1 MTRSPPSMSLLFL
14 LMLSQLSLLVSSTD
28 SASDTVESL
37 FDSAKG
43 IKVGGSIL
51 AIAAIAAG
59 AVMVVMGYRLFRVT
73 LFAVG
78 FVAGGVVVAMV
89 VEHVFDDK
97 SWVITASW
105 IAFVVGGLICGSI
118 VVSLYTLGIF
128 VAGAAA
134 GVALA
139 MLIHNSVGYEIY
151 PSHPQVVLIVLCI
164 VLGIIGGVL
173 TLKLE
178 KPVLIIA
185 TSLFGAAILVWGV
198 GYFAGDF
205 PSTSD
210 LKAYATKDING
221 DWVYSIPDAWWAY
234 LAGILVLFVLGLF
247 VQFRKT
253 GRDGVYHKSRAVGRQ
268 TPNVQY
274 VEAGTP
280 QPNVHYGNPGIPG
293 SVDWGVGYFAG
304 DFPSTSDLKAY
315 ATKDINGDWVYSI
328 PDAWWAYLAGILVL
342 FVLGLFIQ
350 FRKTGRDGVYH
361 KSRAVGRQTP
371 NVQYVEA
378 GTPQQNV
385 H

>member
-1 MTRSPPSMSLLFL
+1 
-14 LMLSQLSLLVSSTD
+14 
-28 SASDTVESL
+28 
-37 FDSAKG
+37 
-43 IKVGGSIL
+43 
-51 AIAAIAAG
+51 
-59 AVMVVMGYRLFRVT
+59 
-73 LFAVG
+73 
-78 FVAGGVVVAMV
+78 MV

-97 SWVITASW
+97 SWMVTASW

-128 VAGAAA
+128 IAGAAA

-139 MLIHNSVGYEIY
+139 MMIHNSVGYEIY

-178 KPVLIIA
+178 KPVLIVA
-185 TSLFGAAILVWGV
+185 TSLFGSAILVWGI

-210 LKAYATKDING
+210 LKEYATKDING

-253 GRDGVYHKSRAVGRQ
+253 GRDGVYHKSRAMG
-268 TPNVQY
+268 
-274 VEAGTP
+274 
-280 QPNVHYGNPGIPG
+280 H
-293 SVDWGVGYFAG
+293 
-304 DFPSTSDLKAY
+304 
-315 ATKDINGDWVYSI
+315 
-328 PDAWWAYLAGILVL
+328 
-342 FVLGLFIQ
+342 
-350 FRKTGRDGVYH
+350 
-361 KSRAVGRQTP
+361 QTP

-385 H
+385 RYGNPVSHV

>member
-1 MTRSPPSMSLLFL
+1 M
-14 LMLSQLSLLVSSTD
+14 
-28 SASDTVESL
+28 
-37 FDSAKG
+37 
-43 IKVGGSIL
+43 I
-51 AIAAIAAG
+51 IA
-59 AVMVVMGYRLFRVT
+59 GYRLFRQT
-73 LFAVG
+73 IFAIG
-78 FVAGGVVVAMV
+78 FVTGGVVVAIV
-89 VEHVFDDK
+89 VEHAFDDK
-97 SWVITASW
+97 SWVVMVSW
-105 IAFVVGGLICGSI
+105 VAFAVGGLICGSI
-118 VVSLYTLGIF
+118 AVLFHPLGIF
-128 VAGAAA
+128 ITGAAA

-139 MLIHNSVGYEIY
+139 MMIHNSVGYEIY

-164 VLGIIGGVL
+164 VIGIIGGVM

-178 KPVLIIA
+178 KPVLIVA

-198 GYFAGDF
+198 GYFD
-205 PSTSD
+205 
-210 LKAYATKDING
+210 
-221 DWVYSIPDAWWAY
+221 
-234 LAGILVLFVLGLF
+234 
-247 VQFRKT
+247 
-253 GRDGVYHKSRAVGRQ
+253 
-268 TPNVQY
+268 
-274 VEAGTP
+274 
-280 QPNVHYGNPGIPG
+280 
-293 SVDWGVGYFAG
+293 G